1 MSVVPT
7 TAIEA
12 MNVESGAFWPVLP
25 QGDDRDSPRVI
36 LLSLNWWRSK
46 DPRTPLGSAYLYA
59 WLVTR
64 PDLRNQVR
72 VGFIDHP
79 VSVPVDRVVDDLLVA
94 RPNVLGIGVYVW
106 NNLAVRAVLRRLRE
120 RGFAGVVVLGGPE
133 ISYGSAELTT
143 EFPGADYFVKGEGEV
158 AFEEIVRASLGRR
171 EAAGPGIFSPRSPS
185 FEGQA
190 HMPPGTDPVQP
201 QSIPELIPLIVK
213 DGFGRVEFQRGCIYA
228 CSFCAF
234 PFKDR
239 VFRQLQ
245 LSTLRADLARLRKAR
260 VRELAILDPIFFV
273 DKYRAMTILQAL
285 DEELPGTR
293 FEIQSRLEQ
302 MDSATIDQVSKM
314 NVLLECGV
322 QSLDPAVQRAIKRGG
337 DPRVIEAN
345 LGHLRDLN
353 ADFETHLIF
362 GLPFQTLDSLLRD
375 VSYLLKFR
383 PRRLRL
389 FPLLDHRGTDL
400 SLQAQTI
407 YRDRLRFSD
416 TFPRQIE
423 ATEWMARDV
432 IIDLKRL
439 HILLEECE
447 DSATTRGEMLALLER
462 IEPAHHTPVPVASG
476 LKEGRSRGP
485 WRDPSPPPRISGP
498 APMDPAGP

>member
-1 MSVVPT
+1 MSVVLT
-7 TAIEA
+7 SAIGAGEV
-12 MNVESGAFWPVLP
+12 NSGALWPVLP
-25 QGDDRDSPRVI
+25 KGDAPNCLRVV

-46 DPRTPLGSAYLYA
+46 DPRTPLGSAYLYS

-64 PDLRNQVR
+64 PDLKDQIR

-79 VSVPVDRVVDDLLVA
+79 VSVPVDRVVDHLLSA
-94 RPNVLGIGVYVW
+94 RPNVVGIGVYVW
-106 NNLAVRAVLRRLRE
+106 NNLAVRAVLQRLRE
-120 RGFAGVVVLGGPE
+120 RRFAGAIVLGGPE

-143 EFPGADYFVKGEGEV
+143 EFRGADYFVKGEGEA

-171 EAAGPGIFSPRSPS
+171 EAAGPGIFSPRSQS

-190 HMPPGTDPVQP
+190 HLPQGVDPVQP
-201 QSIPELIPLIVK
+201 QSIPELIPLIIK
-213 DGFGRVEFQRGCIYA
+213 DGFGRVEFQRGCIFA

-245 LSTLRADLARLRKAR
+245 LSTLRADLARLREAH

-273 DKYRAMTILQAL
+273 DKNRAMTILQAL
-285 DEELPGTR
+285 HEELPGTR

-302 MDSATIDQVSKM
+302 MDSATIDQISRM

-337 DPRVIEAN
+337 DPRVIDAN
-345 LGHLRDLN
+345 LRRLRDGS

-375 VSYLLKFR
+375 VGYLLRFR

-400 SLQAQTI
+400 SAQARTI

-432 IIDLKRL
+432 ITDLKRL
-439 HILLEECE
+439 HIFLEECE
-447 DSATTRGEMLALLER
+447 DPAAVRGEMGELLER
-462 IEPAHHTPVPVASG
+462 IEVAHRAMPLSASRRG
-476 LKEGRSRGP
+476 ESRFPGR
-485 WRDPSPPPRISGP
+485 WRDLTPPPPFTRP
-498 APMDPAGP
+498 APIDSVGP